1 MKLGFIGAGNM
12 ANAIIKGALS
22 SGTAA
27 PEDISVY
34 DIDSAKTE
42 ACVRSCGVGAC
53 ASVQELIACS
63 DAVLLAVK
71 PFNLKPLL
79 AGIGSELKQ
88 KDPLIISIL
97 AGTDIN
103 YIRSLLGFDAAIV
116 RVMPNINATV
126 GEAMSAYCPGERV
139 TEAQE
144 AYVQAL
150 CSSFGRAIKL
160 SENYFPAFGVISG
173 CSPAFVYMFID
184 ELARSGVKIGL
195 NKKQALE
202 IVIQSVIGSARMIEE
217 SGEHPYELVDRVC
230 SPGGTTIEGVTALR
244 EYGFD
249 TAIDKAVSSAYE
261 KDFKL
266 KK

>member
-12 ANAIIKGALS
+12 ATAIIKGALYS
-22 SGTAA
+22 KTAE
-27 PEDISVY
+27 PEDIYIY
-34 DIDSAKTE
+34 DIDSAKTK
-42 ACVRSCGVGAC
+42 ACAENCGVNVCSSASELVAC
-53 ASVQELIACS
+53 C

-71 PFNLKPLL
+71 PFNLKPL
-79 AGIGSELKQ
+79 ISEIKAVLEK
-88 KDPLIISIL
+88 KAPLIISIL
-97 AGTDIN
+97 AGTDME
-103 YIRSLLGFDAAIV
+103 YIQSLLGFEAAIV

-126 GEAMSAYCPGERV
+126 GEAMSAYCPNEKV
-139 TEAQE
+139 SPEHE
-144 AYVQAL
+144 KYVEAL

-160 SENYFPAFGVISG
+160 SENYFPAFGVLAG

-249 TAIDKAVSSAYE
+249 TAIDKAVSGAYE

>member
-12 ANAIIKGALS
+12 ASAIIKGALS

-27 PEDISVY
+27 PEDIYVY
-34 DIDSAKTE
+34 DIDSSKTE
-42 ACVRSCGVGAC
+42 LCEKNCGVNVC
-53 ASVQELIACS
+53 ASASKLIGS
-63 DAVLLAVK
+63 VDAVLLAIK
-71 PFNLKPLL
+71 PFNLKSL
-79 AGIGSELKQ
+79 IEEIKSDLKE
-88 KDPLIISIL
+88 KDLLIISIL
-97 AGTDIN
+97 AGTDIA
-103 YIRSLLGFDAAIV
+103 YIQSLLGFEAAIV

-126 GEAMSAYCPGERV
+126 GEAMSAYCLSGKV
-139 TEAQE
+139 TVEQE
-144 AYVQAL
+144 SYVQVL

-160 SENYFPAFGVISG
+160 SENYFPAFGVLAG

-217 SGEHPYELVDRVC
+217 SGEHPYELIDRVC

-249 TAIDKAVSSAYE
+249 TAIDKAVSGAYE

>member
-12 ANAIIKGALS
+12 AAAIIKGALS

-27 PEDISVY
+27 PEDINVY
-34 DIDSAKTE
+34 DIDKAKTE
-42 ACVRSCGVGAC
+42 ACAEKHGVKAC
-53 ASVQELIACS
+53 ASAGELIGIS

-71 PFNLKPLL
+71 PFNLKQL
-79 AGIGSELKQ
+79 IGEIKSALQ
-88 KDPLIISIL
+88 AKDPLIISIL
-97 AGTDIN
+97 AGTDIA
-103 YIRSLLGFDAAIV
+103 YIQSLLGFEAAIV

-126 GEAMSAYCPGERV
+126 GEAMSAYCPDGRV
-139 TEAQE
+139 TQEQE
-144 AYVQAL
+144 AYVQTL
-150 CSSFGRAIKL
+150 CTSFGRAIKL
-160 SENYFPAFGVISG
+160 EEKYFPAFGVLAG

-202 IVIQSVIGSARMIEE
+202 IVLQSVIGSARMVEKCE
-217 SGEHPYELVDRVC
+217 EHPYELIDRVC